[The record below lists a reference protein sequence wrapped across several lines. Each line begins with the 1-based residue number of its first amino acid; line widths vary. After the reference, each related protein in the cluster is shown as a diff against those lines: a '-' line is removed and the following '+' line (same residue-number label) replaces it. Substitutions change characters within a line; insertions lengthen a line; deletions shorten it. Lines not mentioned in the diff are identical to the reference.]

1 MSAPF
6 EPQPGCWH
14 GRARGGRIVEKQR
27 REGNPRRW
35 CGRLLLVATVA
46 LGACSDRTPSAPPLT
61 GMVVID
67 DVVNH
72 LSGHIG
78 ETSGTPETA
87 VLLRSVQPAKGRG
100 QRMALLAPSG
110 ARIGYDVRIPA
121 GGILRVGT
129 ALVLDRVAP
138 DDVAGVRYT
147 VSLDDHVIYTRD
159 EQPRPGRRHVH
170 WRDEEI
176 DVAPWQGRSVRLTL
190 TTTRLGQG
198 PLPGVPAWSRVQLLQ
213 RSERPRQPARA
224 DAPNVILV
232 VVDTLRADHVGAYG
246 GGPDITPNLD
256 AWAARGTLFE
266 EAFAQAPWTLPSMA
280 TIFTGLYPR
289 GHGVVGRSEQW
300 GVPAGATDGGSW
312 AYLSDG
318 LPTLAATARGAG
330 ISTFGVTS
338 NLLISRENNLARG
351 FERFDELPVSPM
363 PIQWARAPE
372 VNAIFRDWLQ
382 TNHEWRFFAYLH
394 YMEPH
399 DPYVPH
405 EGAREAAPADMR
417 PDVRDGVIRHLAR
430 RVETGHQTVPA
441 AWLSYLRGLYAGEV
455 RAWDRGFAGLLSLLE
470 ATGVSERT
478 VIVFTADHGE
488 EFLEHGQ
495 LGHRKQV
502 FAESVHVPLVVVGPR
517 IPAGRRPGLVELV
530 DLYPTIAGLL
540 GLPAPESLPGRDL
553 LAADEA
559 SAAAF
564 SDTRY
569 GTGVGAGD
577 VELVAMRTARDT
589 IVWEPEAGTA
599 RRYGRTSDPGER
611 SPMGHDPGTAALVE
625 RARAW
630 RSAIHPPPTLPGGVA
645 VRIDDRLRA
654 LGYVE

>member
-1 MSAPF
+1 
-6 EPQPGCWH
+6 
-14 GRARGGRIVEKQR
+14 
-27 REGNPRRW
+27 
-35 CGRLLLVATVA
+35 
-46 LGACSDRTPSAPPLT
+46 
-61 GMVVID
+61 
-67 DVVNH
+67 
-72 LSGHIG
+72 
-78 ETSGTPETA
+78 
-87 VLLRSVQPAKGRG
+87 
-100 QRMALLAPSG
+100 MALLAPPG

-121 GGILRVGT
+121 GGVLRVGT
-129 ALVLDRVAP
+129 AVVLDTVAP

-147 VSLDDHVIYTRD
+147 VSLDDQVLYTRD
-159 EQPRPGRRHVH
+159 ERPRPGRRHVH

-176 DVAPWQGRSVRLTL
+176 DVAPWQGRTVRLTL
-190 TTTRLGQG
+190 ATTRLGQG
-198 PLPGVPAWSRVQLLQ
+198 PLPGVPAWSRVQVLQ
-213 RSERPRQPARA
+213 RSQRPRQPASA
-224 DAPNVILV
+224 GAPNVILV

-246 GGPDITPNLD
+246 GGPDITPHLD
-256 AWAARGTLFE
+256 AWAAGGTLFE

-300 GVPAGATDGGSW
+300 GAPAGATDGGSW

-318 LPTLAATARGAG
+318 LPTLAASARSAG
-330 ISTFGVTS
+330 ISTFGATS

-351 FERFDELPVSPM
+351 FEHFVELPVSPM

-372 VNAIFRDWLQ
+372 VNGTFRDWLQ
-382 TNHEWRFFAYLH
+382 TNRAWRFFAYLH

-399 DPYVPH
+399 DPYVPT
-405 EGAREAAPADMR
+405 ETNRGTAPADMP

-430 RVETGHQTVPA
+430 RVETGREAVPA
-441 AWLSYLRGLYAGEV
+441 AWQSYLRGLYADEV
-455 RAWDRGFAGLLSLLE
+455 RAWDRGFAGLLSLLDS
-470 ATGVSERT
+470 AGVAEHT

-502 FAESVHVPLVVVGPR
+502 FAESVHVPLVVAGPG

-530 DLYPTIAGLL
+530 DLYPTVANLL
-540 GLPAPESLPGRDL
+540 GLPTPETLPGRDL
-553 LAADEA
+553 LAANEV
-559 SAAAF
+559 SATAF

-569 GTGVGAGD
+569 GTGAGGGD
-577 VELVAMRTARDT
+577 VELVAMRTATDT
-589 IVWEPEAGTA
+589 IVWEPEAGTV
-599 RRYGRTSDPGER
+599 RRYGRVSDPGER
-611 SPMGHDPGTAALVE
+611 TPIEDDAGTAALVE

-630 RSAIHPPPTLPGGVA
+630 RSGIDPPPALPGGVA